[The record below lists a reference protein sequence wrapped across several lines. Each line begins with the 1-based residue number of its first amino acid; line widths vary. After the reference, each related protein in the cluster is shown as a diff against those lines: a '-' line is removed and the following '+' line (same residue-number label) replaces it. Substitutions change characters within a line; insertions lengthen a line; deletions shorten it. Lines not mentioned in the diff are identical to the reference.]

1 MPFSAIDA
9 SVTPQSMQS
18 RFSKPVLLSLHQDRT
33 EPVNLQKKGITM
45 TAIRERHRLL
55 FGRLHTSLTACLVV
69 LVGIGQPVIL
79 HAGACEDCEKTKIN
93 QLRACNTTLDTD
105 VEKCAVD
112 ADTAQT
118 MCISIEQ
125 GKIAQAEVDRKSAL
139 KNALGAYCITV
150 GFCALL
156 PPPANAGCL
165 YGASGVYTYAICKSE
180 SDYNSSV
187 AKAGIERETCDK
199 NCQVAWA
206 GCLKKADLDHAKC
219 VKLANDAYDACKGK
233 CAGPPQI

>member
-1 MPFSAIDA
+1 
-9 SVTPQSMQS
+9 
-18 RFSKPVLLSLHQDRT
+18 
-33 EPVNLQKKGITM
+33 M
-45 TAIRERHRLL
+45 TAIRKRHRLL
-55 FGRLHTSLTACLVV
+55 FRRLHTSLTACLVV

-79 HAGACEDCEKTKIN
+79 HAGACEDCEKIKIN

-105 VEKCAVD
+105 SEKCAVD

-118 MCISIEQ
+118 ICINNEQ

-139 KNALGAYCITV
+139 KNALGGYYIAV
-150 GFCALL
+150 GICLL
-156 PPPANAGCL
+156 TPPPVNAGCL
-165 YGASGVYTYAICKSE
+165 YTASGAYAYALGKSE

-199 NCQVAWA
+199 NSQVTWA

-219 VKLANDAYDACKGK
+219 VKLANDAYEAIKQHLFCKSRFSEVGHL
-233 CAGPPQI
+233 ASMFR